1 MKMTTSGSRLDARE
15 VVVVGVA
22 SKRQKEPPPLAFGCE
37 GGGGAGNCV
46 ETNHLRLAFA
56 LKGGGGGGSL
66 GVTGISGR
74 VKEEGTEENGQR
86 HMSLP
91 VFATHCLGLPL
102 HGSPLAFLHPQLPVG

>member
-1 MKMTTSGSRLDARE
+1 MTTSGSRLDARE

-22 SKRQKEPPPLAFGCE
+22 SKRRKEPPPLAFGRE
-37 GGGGAGNCV
+37 GGGGAGNRV

-56 LKGGGGGGSL
+56 CEGGGGGGSL
-66 GVTGISGR
+66 GVTGVSGR

-86 HMSLP
+86 QMSLP

-102 HGSPLAFLHPQLPVG
+102 HGSPLAFLHPQLPVV